1 MKIDYTNIGAKIRYY
16 RVQKGMSQEQLAER
30 IQSIAQYIGYVER
43 GEKSP
48 SLKVIIMISNALN
61 VSTDDLLST
70 NLIINR
76 NEAVDLP
83 YDYLLD
89 CTAEENRIINDA
101 AISLKAILR
110 QYNITK

>member
-1 MKIDYTNIGAKIRYY
+1 MKIDYANIGAKIRYF
-16 RVQKGMSQEQLAER
+16 RIQKGLSQEQLAEL
-30 IQSIAQYIGYVER
+30 IQSSIQYVSYIER
-43 GEKSP
+43 GDKAP
-48 SLKVIIMISNALN
+48 SLKTVISVSNALN
-61 VSTDDLLST
+61 VSTDDLLSA

-76 NEAVDLP
+76 GEAADLP

-110 QYNITK
+110 QYKITK